1 MTGGIAMALR
11 FQPFA
16 QAPPWMPK
24 GHFPARRAV
33 GGAQG
38 RQLRQPAIR
47 RDGSWFR
54 ERIGRHLLLDGLLGC
69 GFELQPEEHARLE
82 GLAGHAGNPG
92 LLGAVGVNE
101 IRGRGH
107 QQWHAGLDD
116 RGLHSGRIAL
126 LVGLDA
132 IVAGRKLRQGVGDRL
147 VLDVEELLAV
157 TDTQAR
163 RREGEQDDQ
172 RDDDEQQRCTA
183 DDDLAVDA
191 RDGLRPGT

>member
-69 GFELQPEEHARLE
+69 GFELQPEEHAGLE
-82 GLAGHAGNPG
+82 GLAGHAGEAG
-92 LLGAVGVNE
+92 LSR
-101 IRGRGH
+101 RGR
-107 QQWHAGLDD
+107 
-116 RGLHSGRIAL
+116 
-126 LVGLDA
+126 
-132 IVAGRKLRQGVGDRL
+132 
-147 VLDVEELLAV
+147 
-157 TDTQAR
+157 R
-163 RREGEQDDQ
+163 R
-172 RDDDEQQRCTA
+172 
-183 DDDLAVDA
+183 
-191 RDGLRPGT
+191 